1 LFNLI
6 PKWDYKRKFC
16 KLYAAVLKLRVKLAV
31 MEDICT
37 HAQTGTD
44 RLLLELAS
52 CEAKLNA
59 WIRSSAVNAE
69 LFSKDPVAAMRA
81 ANLGLPEDVLEE
93 LASVIASLAK
103 KLSAIA

>member
-1 LFNLI
+1 
-6 PKWDYKRKFC
+6 
-16 KLYAAVLKLRVKLAV
+16 

-37 HAQTGTD
+37 HAQIGTD

-81 ANLGLPEDVLEE
+81 ANLGLPEDVLED
-93 LASVIASLAK
+93 LASVIESLAK
-103 KLSAIA
+103 KLSATA